1 MVLYIYI
8 YIYIYVYKFV
18 LDNLIGF
25 CCPTLRV
32 TARGREKTEQ
42 SKKSASYE
50 YYKLGFDGR
59 EIFKQINGQKYIYF
73 QTSYN
78 QWMVSHT
85 FLRLSIKGKLEYVNL
100 LFIMFSQIYFS
111 YSESF

>member
-1 MVLYIYI
+1 M
-8 YIYIYVYKFV
+8 
-18 LDNLIGF
+18 IGF

-59 EIFKQINGQKYIYF
+59 EIFKQINDQIYIYF
-73 QTSYN
+73 EPTYN
-78 QWMVSHT
+78 EWMVSHT
-85 FLRLSIKGKLEYVNL
+85 FLRLSIKGEYVNL
-100 LFIMFSQIYFS
+100 LFIILFQIYFS
-111 YSESF
+111 YSETF